1 MRARRSVLGLI
12 LTLALFGTACAGSDD
27 NESSGGETSGSTGKK
42 GVPAA
47 DAADI
52 NPVPRDKVADGGTL
66 VWPITEVPPN
76 FNYHQVDGSLRDN
89 ADVLGGT
96 FFGTF
101 KYDAKAQPTLDKDYF
116 ESIDLTSTDPKQV
129 ITYRLNPK
137 TVWGDGTPITF
148 KDFEASWKASNGT
161 NLAYKVSS
169 TQGDDK
175 IESVVQGQDDREIIV
190 TMKEK
195 YADWR
200 GLFSAMYPASTNND
214 PAVFN
219 DGWKEKPLT
228 TAGPFRFESI
238 DRTAQTITMV
248 RNEKWWG
255 NPAKLDKIIYRVL
268 DADQHVEAL
277 VNGEVDFAEIG
288 PDINKFTRASTAG
301 LQIRKASGP
310 DFRHVTINGASPVL
324 SDVKVRK
331 GLAQAIDREILA
343 KAILGPLGIEGKP
356 LGNHILMGTQVGYKN
371 NAGALSKADPE
382 AAGKLLDEAGWVR
395 EGTGVRKKD
404 GKDLAIRFVIP
415 SGVATSAQ
423 ESDLVRKMLGEIGV
437 TVNVETVPVGD
448 FFEKYIRTGN
458 FDFTV
463 FSWIG
468 TVFPIS
474 SAKSI
479 YQNPL
484 KDEKGEPVTRQNFT
498 GVGSPE
504 IDALFDKATGIFDQ
518 DEANKIANQIDTMI
532 WDEVHSLTMYQ
543 RPQIQAVKNPKLANF
558 GASGFQSTPYEDFGY
573 AKA

>member
-12 LTLALFGTACAGSDD
+12 VTLALFGSACAGSDD
-27 NESSGGETSGSTGKK
+27 DRSSGDASGTTGRK

-52 NPVPRDKVADGGTL
+52 NEVPRDQVADGGTL
-66 VWPITEVPPN
+66 VWPITEMPPN
-76 FNYHQVDGSLRDN
+76 FNYHHVDGTLRDN

-101 KYDAKAQPTLDKDYF
+101 KYDAKAQPTLDTDYF
-116 ESIDLTSTDPKQV
+116 ESIELTSTDPQQV
-129 ITYRLNPK
+129 ITYRVNPK
-137 TVWGDGTPITF
+137 AVWGDGTPITF
-148 KDFEASWKASNGT
+148 RDFEASWKANRGDDE
-161 NLAYKVSS
+161 AFKVAS

-175 IESVVQGQDDREIIV
+175 IQSVVQGKDEREIVV

-200 GLFSAMYPASTNND
+200 GLFSAMYPASTNTD

-255 NPAKLDKIIYRVL
+255 NPAKLEKIVYRVL

-288 PDINKFTRASTAG
+288 PDINKFQRAASAG

-310 DFRHVTINGASPVL
+310 DYRHITINGASPVL

-331 GLAQAIDREILA
+331 ALAQAIDREVVA
-343 KAILGPLGIEGKP
+343 KAILGPLGIEGEP
-356 LGNHILMGTQVGYKN
+356 LGNHILMGTQNGYQN
-371 NAGALSKADPE
+371 NAGPLAKADKG
-382 AAGKLLDEAGWVR
+382 AAGKLLDEAGWTR
-395 EGTGVRKKD
+395 AGTGLRQKD
-404 GKDLAIRFVIP
+404 GQDLVIRFVIP
-415 SGVATSAQ
+415 SGVQTSAD

-437 TVNVETVPVGD
+437 KVNVDTVPVGD

-458 FDFTV
+458 YDFTV

-479 YQNPL
+479 YQNPTT
-484 KDEKGEPVTRQNFT
+484 GEQGEQVIRQNFAR
-498 GVGSPE
+498 VGSPE
-504 IDALFDKATGIFDQ
+504 IDRLFDEATGIFDR
-518 DEANKIANQIDTMI
+518 DEANGIANQIDGKI
-532 WDEVHSLTMYQ
+532 WDLVHSLPLYQ

-558 GASGFQSTPYEDFGY
+558 GPSGFQSTPYEDFGY
-573 AKA
+573 AK